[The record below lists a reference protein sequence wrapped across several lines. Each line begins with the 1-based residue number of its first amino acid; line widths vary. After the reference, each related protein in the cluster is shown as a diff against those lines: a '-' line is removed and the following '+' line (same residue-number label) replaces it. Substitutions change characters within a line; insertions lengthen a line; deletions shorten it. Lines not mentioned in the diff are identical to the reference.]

1 MKKISLLLI
10 VAFLLIMV
18 PVHSQ
23 DEDSVFIELEMSFWA
38 AWKKGDRLFFESNVA
53 EDAVHINADG
63 IVRGKKDFVEHS
75 IGQPCEVNSYSMSDW
90 HVLRIAPGVMML
102 TFTVKYD
109 ATCEGVKRPPHIAAS
124 STYVKR
130 DGKWLNVAYHWTE
143 LSK

>member
-1 MKKISLLLI
+1 MKEI
-10 VAFLLIMV
+10 FLLVVAVLLVVV
-18 PVHSQ
+18 PAHSQ
-23 DEDSVFIELEMSFWA
+23 DDETVLIELEKSFWA
-38 AWKKGDRLFFESNVA
+38 AWKKGDRAFFESNVA
-53 EDAVHINADG
+53 EDAVNIDANG
-63 IVRGKKDFVEHS
+63 IVRGKKAVIELE
-75 IGQPCEVNSYSMSDW
+75 IGQPCEVNNYSMSDW